1 VRDFNVSKIIII
13 IKIEKIEKKIKCYV
27 NIFRTS
33 ASGGTGRAVGG
44 GPGMEKDIT
53 TYSARGSGTDLV
65 IIKNF
70 LIELILI
77 FKF

>member
-1 VRDFNVSKIIII
+1 ML
-13 IKIEKIEKKIKCYV
+13 CV

-33 ASGGTGRAVGG
+33 ASGGMGRVVGG